1 MSVENLISLVCCK
14 GLGERL
20 GLKSSIDLVERTQKE
35 TLRWIHGIRG
45 ELLVLIDDLQLY
57 YLHVRG
63 PLASA
68 QVLVLRGA
76 AVGPAIASQPQT
88 GVFALVASRI
98 RVFSSQAI
106 QS

>member
-1 MSVENLISLVCCK
+1 
-14 GLGERL
+14 
-20 GLKSSIDLVERTQKE
+20 LKLSIDLVERTRKE
-35 TLRWIHGIRG
+35 TLRWIRGIRG
-45 ELLVLIDDLQLY
+45 ELLVLTDGLQLY

-63 PLASA
+63 LLASA

-88 GVFALVASRI
+88 GVFALAVSRI

-106 QS
+106 

>member
-20 GLKSSIDLVERTQKE
+20 GLKLSIDLVERKQKE
-35 TLRWIHGIRG
+35 TLRWIRGIRG
-45 ELLVLIDDLQLY
+45 GLLVLIDDLQLY

-76 AVGPAIASQPQT
+76 AASQPQT
-88 GVFALVASRI
+88 GVFALVVSRI